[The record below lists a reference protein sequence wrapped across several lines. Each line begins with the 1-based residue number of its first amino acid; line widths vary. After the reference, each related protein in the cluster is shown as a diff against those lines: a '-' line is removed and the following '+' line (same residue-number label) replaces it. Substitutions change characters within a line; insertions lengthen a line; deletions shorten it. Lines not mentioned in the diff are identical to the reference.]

1 VKLGGKV
8 AAGEMVKKIN
18 QIYSP
23 IHSSSCLL
31 ASTLSILAS
40 SFHYFSFFLYH
51 LSAVLFVSLLP
62 VLHFSSLQFVLSIL
76 PLLYLVAD
84 QTMRLRLRELKRIPG
99 SKKSSSLTL
108 ISLAQSY
115 SDHRHFNP
123 YIILRKTSE
132 GEYILMFGCLT
143 ILGRYHVAT
152 IAVLELYLKILS
164 VCIYRRN
171 QKFIGVEVS
180 K

>member
-1 VKLGGKV
+1 
-8 AAGEMVKKIN
+8 MKKIN

-23 IHSSSCLL
+23 IHSSSCLP

-51 LSAVLFVSLLP
+51 LSAVLFVSLLTL
-62 VLHFSSLQFVLSIL
+62 LHSSSLQFVLSIL
-76 PLLYLVAD
+76 PLLYLVTN

-108 ISLAQSY
+108 KSLAQSY
-115 SDHRHFNP
+115 SDHRHLNP

-132 GEYILMFGCLT
+132 GEYILMFGCLK
-143 ILGRYHVAT
+143 IVGRYHGAM
-152 IAVLELYLKILS
+152 IAVRELYYQTLS